1 MNAIES
7 KTIGE
12 FVAQDFRTAAV
23 FSKYKIDFCCKG
35 YKTIDEVCQKK
46 GISKDVLEHDLSF
59 ILNSNNDSNIN
70 FNFLSANLLVDYIL
84 ETHHRFIEEKT
95 PTLMSFLD
103 KLCKV
108 HGERHPELFEIKT
121 LFTIS
126 ANDLIMHMKKEEI
139 ILFPF
144 IIAMEQAVLSNQVI
158 DKPHFGTVENPIAM
172 LQEEHE
178 SEGIIFSK
186 IALLTNDFTPPDDA
200 CNTFKVTYSMLLEF
214 EQDLHKHIHLENN
227 ILFPKAINMEKQFY
241 SN

>member
-23 FSKYKIDFCCKG
+23 FSRHKIDFCCKG

-46 GISKDVLEHDLSF
+46 GISKDALEHDLAF
-59 ILNSNNDSNIN
+59 ILSSKNDSNIN
-70 FNFLSANLLVDYIL
+70 FNSLSANLLIDYIL
-84 ETHHRFIEEKT
+84 ETHHRYIEEKT
-95 PTLMSFLD
+95 PTLLLFLD

-121 LFTIS
+121 LFSIS
-126 ANDLIMHMKKEEI
+126 ANDLIVHMRKEEI

-144 IIAMEQAVLSNQVI
+144 IIAMEQAVLSNQLI

-178 SEGIIFSK
+178 SEGNIFSK

-227 ILFPKAINMEKQFY
+227 ILFPKAINMEKKFY

>member
-23 FSKYKIDFCCKG
+23 FSRHKIDFCCKG

-46 GISKDVLEHDLSF
+46 GISKDALEHDLAF
-59 ILNSNNDSNIN
+59 ILSSKNDSNIN
-70 FNFLSANLLVDYIL
+70 FNSLSANLLIDYIL
-84 ETHHRFIEEKT
+84 ETHHRYIEEKT
-95 PTLMSFLD
+95 PTLLLFLD

-121 LFTIS
+121 LFSIS
-126 ANDLIMHMKKEEI
+126 ANDLIVHMRKEEI

-144 IIAMEQAVLSNQVI
+144 IIAMEQAVLSNQLI

-178 SEGIIFSK
+178 SEGNIFSK

-227 ILFPKAINMEKQFY
+227 ILFPKAINMEKHFY